1 MTLPRRRFLHIAA
14 GAAAAIAMPRRGDAQ
29 SYPARPVRIVVPFP
43 AGQGLDIVTR
53 LVGQRLSERLGQQF
67 VIDNR
72 PGAGGNI
79 ATETV
84 VRAPADG
91 YTLLATGAHNFIN
104 ASLYD
109 NLSFEFIRDIAPI
122 ASVASSANVME
133 VHPSLPVA
141 TVPEL
146 IAYAKANPGKLNMAS
161 AGNGATSHVAGELF
175 KMMTGIDLLHVPY
188 RGSTQA
194 LTDLLSGR
202 MHVMF
207 DNLPSSI
214 EHIRSG
220 RLRGLAITAASRSD
234 LLPGLPTVSEYVPG
248 YETSPLAGLGAPR
261 NTPADIIEMLNGEVN
276 AALAE
281 PTIRTRLAELG
292 FTALPG
298 SSADFARL
306 IARETEKWAKVI
318 KFAGIKP
325 A

>member
-1 MTLPRRRFLHIAA
+1 VTLPRRRFLQLASGTAA
-14 GAAAAIAMPRRGDAQ
+14 LCGMAGRAQ
-29 SYPARPVRIVVPFP
+29 AQPYPARPVHIVVGFP

-67 VIDNR
+67 VIENR

-91 YTLLATGAHNFIN
+91 YTLLATGANNFIN

-109 NLSFEFIRDIAPI
+109 KLNFDFIRDIAPI
-122 ASVASSANVME
+122 ASVACTSNVLE
-133 VHPSLPVA
+133 VHPSVPVA

-175 KMMTGIDLLHVPY
+175 KMMTGTDLLHVPY
-188 RGSTQA
+188 RGSAQA

-202 MHVMF
+202 MHLMF

-214 EHIRSG
+214 EHIRAG
-220 RLRGLAITAASRSD
+220 RLRGLAVTTALRSD
-234 LLPGLPTVSEYVPG
+234 LLPALPTVGDYVQG

-261 NTPADIIEMLNGEVN
+261 NTPADLIEKLNGEVN
-276 AALAE
+276 AALAD
-281 PTIRTRLAELG
+281 PAIRARLTELG

-298 SSADFARL
+298 SSADFAKL
-306 IARETEKWAKVI
+306 IADETAKWTKVV
-318 KFAGIKP
+318 KFANIKP
-325 A
+325 S